1 MELAPSQRP
10 DGGKSAV
17 GRTSVGRNG
26 AGKNDGPLPFDPI
39 ERAAELW
46 ALRWGESTSML
57 AVTSL
62 MRAHQ
67 LVLAEVDSI
76 VKPYGLTFAR
86 YEALV
91 LLTFSRTGALPLS
104 KIGERLQ
111 VHPTSV
117 TNIIDRLAR
126 AGLVIRKPNPS
137 DGRGILAEITV
148 EGRAVMEKAT
158 ADLTAGE
165 FGLGALGAGQH
176 LELFA
181 TLREL
186 RLAAGDFQAEPQDG
200 SLSPDAVDA
209 LTVADGLTT
218 VDSPTVIDELAT
230 VDSLATVDGPTADVL
245 TVVNG
250 LTAVDAPEIS

>member
-1 MELAPSQRP
+1 MSTP
-10 DGGKSAV
+10 GGPEEVEHARSTRQDSDK
-17 GRTSVGRNG
+17 NG
-26 AGKNDGPLPFDPI
+26 GDKKNGPLPFDPI
-39 ERAAELW
+39 ERASELW

-67 LVLAEVDSI
+67 LVLAQVDAI

-91 LLTFSRTGALPLS
+91 LLVFSRRGSLPLS

-117 TNIIDRLAR
+117 TNIIDRLAKS
-126 AGLVIRKPNPS
+126 GLVVRKPNPA
-137 DGRGILAEITV
+137 DGRGILAEITE
-148 EGRAVMEKAT
+148 EGRVVVEKAT

-165 FGLGALGAGQH
+165 FGLSALGTDLH
-176 LELFA
+176 RSLFA

-186 RLAAGDFQAEPQDG
+186 RLAAGDFQAG
-200 SLSPDAVDA
+200 
-209 LTVADGLTT
+209 
-218 VDSPTVIDELAT
+218 
-230 VDSLATVDGPTADVL
+230 
-245 TVVNG
+245 
-250 LTAVDAPEIS
+250 

>member
-1 MELAPSQRP
+1 MDSAQPASRP
-10 DGGKSAV
+10 A
-17 GRTSVGRNG
+17 G
-26 AGKNDGPLPFDPI
+26 AGLPFDPVQ
-39 ERAAELW
+39 RAGELW
-46 ALRWGESTSML
+46 ARRWGESTSML

-126 AGLVIRKPNPS
+126 AGLVVRKPNPA
-137 DGRGILAEITV
+137 DGRGVLAEITA
-148 EGRAVMEKAT
+148 EGRDVMEKAT

-165 FGLGALGAGQH
+165 FGLGALGSDQH
-176 LELFA
+176 LELFG

-186 RLAAGDFQAEPQDG
+186 RLAAGDFQAEK
-200 SLSPDAVDA
+200 
-209 LTVADGLTT
+209 
-218 VDSPTVIDELAT
+218 
-230 VDSLATVDGPTADVL
+230 
-245 TVVNG
+245 
-250 LTAVDAPEIS
+250 